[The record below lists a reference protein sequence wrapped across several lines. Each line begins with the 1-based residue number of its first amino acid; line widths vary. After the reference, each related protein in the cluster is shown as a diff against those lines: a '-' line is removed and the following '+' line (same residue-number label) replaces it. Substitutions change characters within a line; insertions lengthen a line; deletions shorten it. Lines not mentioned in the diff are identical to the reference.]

1 MVLLMSVADGVRMY
15 PLIGFLGLSA
25 VAFVTSLFFWWR
37 YRGMAEQVRSAIER
51 VQAARAE
58 AKRLLEKRE
67 HELLDEYSLKR
78 KGWAD
83 RGDAYFDEIERM
95 WADYRKNPAKYAGD
109 RLSGEESSARS
120 KLEFI
125 YNSYTVA
132 GAILAVLLL
141 IIFVVIG
148 LWGVALLA
156 GIAFFLSAGWAV
168 LDDSELRGVKLWA
181 IPASI
186 AASAVV
192 ALCLIPVSGMATSN
206 APPPGW
212 IAHTHEVKLSQQA
225 DGTYA
230 VGEPTKMRLDG
241 TVTKGDEPDADYSWA
256 EIDASNAKR
265 SYDSYYYRGVEKQVR
280 VMDDLAAGEAPHVV
294 HYRTFNVLDGY
305 ADNDVCAARF
315 AGSLALTASCT
326 DRNAWSKRDD
336 AVIHIPKGEYER
348 WVVAK
353 QRR

>member
-1 MVLLMSVADGVRMY
+1 MVLLMSVADGVYMY

-25 VAFVTSLFFWWR
+25 VALVTSLFFWWR
-37 YRGMAEQVRSAIER
+37 YRGMAEQVSSAINR

-58 AKRLLEKRE
+58 AERQLEKRE
-67 HELLDEYSLKR
+67 QELLDEYSLKR

-109 RLSGEESSARS
+109 RLSGEESGSRS

-181 IPASI
+181 IPTSI
-186 AASAVV
+186 AASALV
-192 ALCLIPVSGMATSN
+192 ALSLIPISGMATSSS
-206 APPPGW
+206 PPPGW
-212 IAHTHEVKLSQQA
+212 IARTHEVRLSQQA
-225 DGTYA
+225 DSTYA
-230 VGEPTKMRLDG
+230 VGEPAKMRLDG
-241 TVTKGDEPDADYSWA
+241 TVTKGDEPDADYSWS
-256 EIDASNAKR
+256 EIGAGNAKR

-280 VMDDLAAGEAPHVV
+280 VMDDLAAGEAPYVV
-294 HYRTFNVLDGY
+294 HHHVFSVLDGY
-305 ADNDVCAARF
+305 ADGEVCAARF
-315 AGSLALTASCT
+315 SPLTTPCS

-336 AVIHIPKGEYER
+336 AVIHVPRGEYER

>member
-1 MVLLMSVADGVRMY
+1 
-15 PLIGFLGLSA
+15 
-25 VAFVTSLFFWWR
+25 
-37 YRGMAEQVRSAIER
+37 
-51 VQAARAE
+51 
-58 AKRLLEKRE
+58 
-67 HELLDEYSLKR
+67 
-78 KGWAD
+78 
-83 RGDAYFDEIERM
+83 M

-168 LDDSELRGVKLWA
+168 LDDSKLRGVKLWV
-181 IPASI
+181 IPASV
-186 AASAVV
+186 AASALV
-192 ALCLIPVSGMATSN
+192 ALSLIPISGMATSS

-212 IAHTHEVKLSQQA
+212 IARTHEVRLSQQA

-230 VGEPTKMRLDG
+230 VGEPAKMRLDG
-241 TVTKGDEPDADYSWA
+241 TATKGDEPDADYSWS
-256 EIDASNAKR
+256 EIDAGNVKR

-280 VMDDLAAGEAPHVV
+280 VMDDLAAGEAPYVV
-294 HYRTFNVLDGY
+294 HHHVFNVLDGY
-305 ADNDVCAARF
+305 ADGEVCAARF
-315 AGSLALTASCT
+315 SPLTAPCS
-326 DRNAWSKRDD
+326 DRNAWSKRDE
-336 AVIHIPKGEYER
+336 AVIHVPRGEYER

>member
-1 MVLLMSVADGVRMY
+1 MVLLMSVADGVYMY

-51 VQAARAE
+51 VQAARNEAE
-58 AKRLLEKRE
+58 RQLEKRE
-67 HELLDEYSLKR
+67 QELLDEYSLKR

-109 RLSGEESSARS
+109 RLSGEESGNRS

-168 LDDSELRGVKLWA
+168 LDDSELRGVKLWG
-181 IPASI
+181 ILASI

-192 ALCLIPVSGMATSN
+192 ALCLIPISGMATSN

-212 IAHTHEVKLSQQA
+212 IAHTHEVKLSQQ
-225 DGTYA
+225 
-230 VGEPTKMRLDG
+230 
-241 TVTKGDEPDADYSWA
+241 
-256 EIDASNAKR
+256 
-265 SYDSYYYRGVEKQVR
+265 
-280 VMDDLAAGEAPHVV
+280 
-294 HYRTFNVLDGY
+294 
-305 ADNDVCAARF
+305 
-315 AGSLALTASCT
+315 
-326 DRNAWSKRDD
+326 
-336 AVIHIPKGEYER
+336 
-348 WVVAK
+348 
-353 QRR
+353 